1 MKEVDDMRSHLDRTS
16 FGWLEVDG
24 ERYEHDVLIRLDGTV
39 EKRKKKLS
47 KRVYGTSHTISLDE
61 AKHIYE
67 HGAAMLIVGSGQYD
81 SVRLSEEAAE
91 YFRRGDVEVRLM
103 STPEALTVWNDAPKK
118 SIGLF
123 HVTC

>member
-1 MKEVDDMRSHLDRTS
+1 MRPHLDRTG
-16 FGWLEVDG
+16 FGWIEIDG
-24 ERYEHDVLIRLDGTV
+24 ERHEHDVLIRLDGTV

-61 AKHIYE
+61 AKHINE
-67 HGAAMLIVGSGQYD
+67 DEATTLIVGSGQHD
-81 SVRLSEEAAE
+81 TVCLSEEAAE
-91 YFRRGDVEVRLM
+91 YFGQRDVEVRLL
-103 STPEALTVWNDAPKK
+103 STPEAIGVWNDAPKK

>member
-1 MKEVDDMRSHLDRTS
+1 MRPHLDGTG
-16 FGWLEVDG
+16 FGWIEIDG
-24 ERYEHDVLIRLDGTV
+24 ARYEHDVLVRLDGVV

-61 AKHIYE
+61 AKHVLE
-67 HGAAMLIVGSGQYD
+67 KGARTLIVGSGQHGC
-81 SVRLSEEAAE
+81 VQLSREAAA
-91 YFRRGDVEVRLM
+91 YFERHNVSVVLM
-103 STPEALTVWNDAPKK
+103 TTPAAIDAWNDAPAK

>member
-1 MKEVDDMRSHLDRTS
+1 VRPYLDRTE
-16 FGWLEVDG
+16 FGWIEIDG
-24 ERYEHDVLIRLDGTV
+24 ERYEHDVLLRRDGTV

-61 AKHIYE
+61 AKHVYE
-67 HGAAMLIVGSGQYD
+67 KGAGTLVSGSGQHGC
-81 SVRLSEEAAE
+81 VQLSDEAAE
-91 YFRRGDVEVRLM
+91 YFERHDVEVRLLP
-103 STPEALTVWNDAPKK
+103 TPEALVAWNEAPKM

>member
-1 MKEVDDMRSHLDRTS
+1 MRPHLDRTE
-16 FGWLEVDG
+16 FGWIEIDG
-24 ERYEHDVLIRLDGTV
+24 QRYEHDVFVRRDGTV

-61 AKHIYE
+61 AKHIRE
-67 HGAAMLIVGSGQYD
+67 KGANTLIVGSGQYD
-81 SVRLSEEAAE
+81 SVRLSEEAAT
-91 YFRRGDVEVRLM
+91 YFQQRDVDVRVLP
-103 STPEALTVWNDAPKK
+103 TPKAITAWNHAPKE

>member
-1 MKEVDDMRSHLDRTS
+1 MRPHLDSTS
-16 FGWLEVDG
+16 FGWIEVDG

-47 KRVYGTSHTISLDE
+47 KRVYGTSHTVSLDE

-67 HGAAMLIVGSGQYD
+67 CGAARLIVGSGQYD
-81 SVRLSEEAAE
+81 TVRLSEEAAD
-91 YFRRGDVEVRLM
+91 YFRRRDVEVRLL
-103 STPEALTVWNDAPKK
+103 STPESLAVWNDAAKD

>member
-1 MKEVDDMRSHLDRTS
+1 MRPHLDRTE
-16 FGWLEVDG
+16 FGWIEIDG
-24 ERYEHDVLIRLDGTV
+24 QRYEHDVFVRRDGTV

-61 AKHIYE
+61 AKHVHE
-67 HGAAMLIVGSGQYD
+67 KGTSTLILGSGQHGC
-81 SVRLSEEAAE
+81 VHLSEEAAE
-91 YFRRGDVEVRLM
+91 YFKQHDVNVRLLP
-103 STPEALTVWNDAPKK
+103 TPDAIAAWNDAPMK

>member
-1 MKEVDDMRSHLDRTS
+1 VQRLTEVDDMRSHLDSTG

-24 ERYEHDVLIRLDGTV
+24 KRYEHDVLIRLDGTV

-61 AKHIYE
+61 AKHVYK
-67 HGAAMLIVGSGQYD
+67 
-81 SVRLSEEAAE
+81 EAAE
-91 YFRRGDVEVRLM
+91 YLRRHDVEVRLM
-103 STPEALTVWNDAPKK
+103 STPEALMVWNDAPEK